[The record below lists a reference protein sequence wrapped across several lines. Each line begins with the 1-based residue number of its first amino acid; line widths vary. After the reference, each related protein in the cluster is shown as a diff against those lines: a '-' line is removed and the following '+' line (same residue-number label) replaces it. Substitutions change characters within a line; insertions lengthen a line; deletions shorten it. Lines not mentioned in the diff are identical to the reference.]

1 MNYSRKIY
9 FLLLFSL
16 ASFLYCRP
24 FNFDS
29 AKYLKG
35 EYKIIQLSSINEST
49 PETCEEFPY
58 KIQVPSAVTSYEQFK
73 SFQYFAYCI
82 PITIDLESNID
93 WGLFLGFID
102 NNHRIFLNGR
112 LISSTESKEKR
123 GYSLFYENPIILP
136 LKNYELKKENT
147 VIVKVKKFNPYSEE
161 GGGIYSG
168 IIKLDDYEKILT
180 ENHISKAYGLGKN
193 VLFLSTSLLFF
204 ILFISRT
211 ANREYLWFAVF
222 LLAITVYEFCR
233 LEIKQ
238 DLGIQLVILKYI
250 EYLILCFLLPIFS
263 LFLYAILYK
272 SKYHIIP
279 FSILGGGFIFFNL
292 FIFADDIY
300 QVELLNTKYH
310 IPFLLI
316 TCLILFIVT
325 LRELYKKNSRA
336 LPVFLSCLIPFAV
349 TFFDILNKKYQ
360 FSPALANIQI
370 SGDSILILVTTMTF
384 YVSYGYYSLQKKL
397 ENTMHKEETLRKT
410 FQLYVPPRDIEKIL
424 SNFNANE
431 ELLNLGELE
440 EKIILFCDIRNF
452 TDLSEKL
459 NPNQTVNFLNSYFK
473 TFNRIIIENG
483 GVIDK
488 LIGDCIMARFDS
500 GKDFDAVNCAL
511 EMISALIP
519 YNRARRKMAT
529 GQVSHGIGIA
539 VGKVIVGN
547 IGSINKMDYTVIGDT
562 VNIASRLES
571 LTKFYQVSILVT
583 EKVQLRL
590 QDKILF
596 REIDTIQIKGKKKIT
611 KIFEPLGIIN

>member
-82 PITIDLESNID
+82 LITIDLESNID

-336 LPVFLSCLIPFAV
+336 LPVFLSCFIPFAV

>member
-16 ASFLYCRP
+16 TSFLFCRP

-29 AKYLKG
+29 ANYLKG
-35 EYKIIQLSSINEST
+35 EYKFIQLNSINEST
-49 PETCEEFPY
+49 PETCDEFPY
-58 KIQVPSAVTSYEQFK
+58 KIQVPSAVTSYKQFK

-82 PITIDLESNID
+82 PIIINLESNID

-102 NNHRIFLNGR
+102 NNHRIYLNGK

-136 LKNYELKKENT
+136 LKNYDLKKENT
-147 VIVKVKKFNPYSEE
+147 VIVKVKKFNPYSED

-336 LPVFLSCLIPFAV
+336 LPVFLSCFIPFAV

>member
-16 ASFLYCRP
+16 TSFLYCRP

-82 PITIDLESNID
+82 PVTFDLESNID

-102 NNHRIFLNGR
+102 NSHRIYLNGK

-136 LKNYELKKENT
+136 IKNYELKKENT
-147 VIVKVKKFNPYSEE
+147 LIVKVKKFNPYSED

-316 TCLILFIVT
+316 TCLILFVVT

-336 LPVFLSCLIPFAV
+336 LPVFLSCFIPFAV

-384 YVSYGYYSLQKKL
+384 YVSYGYYSLQKKIR
-397 ENTMHKEETLRKT
+397 E
-410 FQLYVPPRDIEKIL
+410 Y
-424 SNFNANE
+424 NA
-431 ELLNLGELE
+431 
-440 EKIILFCDIRNF
+440 
-452 TDLSEKL
+452 
-459 NPNQTVNFLNSYFK
+459 
-473 TFNRIIIENG
+473 
-483 GVIDK
+483 
-488 LIGDCIMARFDS
+488 
-500 GKDFDAVNCAL
+500 
-511 EMISALIP
+511 
-519 YNRARRKMAT
+519 
-529 GQVSHGIGIA
+529 
-539 VGKVIVGN
+539 
-547 IGSINKMDYTVIGDT
+547 
-562 VNIASRLES
+562 
-571 LTKFYQVSILVT
+571 
-583 EKVQLRL
+583 
-590 QDKILF
+590 
-596 REIDTIQIKGKKKIT
+596 
-611 KIFEPLGIIN
+611 

>member
-1 MNYSRKIY
+1 MNSSIKIY
-9 FLLLFSL
+9 FLFLFGLS
-16 ASFLYCRP
+16 SFLFCRP
-24 FNFDS
+24 FNFEI
-29 AKYLKG
+29 ARYLKG
-35 EYKIIQLSSINEST
+35 EYKFIQLNTINENT
-49 PETCEEFPY
+49 PETCEEFPN
-58 KIQVPSAVTSYEQFK
+58 KIQVPSAVTSFEQYK
-73 SFQYFAYCI
+73 LYQSFAYCI
-82 PITIDLESNID
+82 PINFDLDSNVD

-102 NNHRIFLNGR
+102 NSHRIYLNGK

-123 GYSLFYENPIILP
+123 GYSLFYETPIILP
-136 LKNYELKKENT
+136 LKNYDLKKENT
-147 VIVKVKKFNPYSEE
+147 LIVKVKKFNPYSEE

-180 ENHISKAYGLGKN
+180 ENQISKAYGLGKN

-211 ANREYLWFAVF
+211 ANREYLWFAIF
-222 LLAITVYEFCR
+222 LLAITLYEFCR

-238 DLGIQLVILKYI
+238 DLGIELVILKYI
-250 EYLILCFLLPIFS
+250 EYLTLCFLLPIFS

-272 SKYHIIP
+272 SKYHLIP
-279 FSILGGGFIFFNL
+279 FSILGGGFLFFNL
-292 FIFADDIY
+292 FIFAEDIY

-316 TCLILFIVT
+316 TCLILFVVT

-336 LPVFLSCLIPFAV
+336 LPVFLSCFIPFAV

-539 VGKVIVGN
+539 AGKVIVGN

-571 LTKFYQVSILVT
+571 LTKFYKVSILVT

-590 QDKILF
+590 QGKILF

-611 KIFEPLGIIN
+611 KIFEPLGILN

>member
-1 MNYSRKIY
+1 MNSSIKIY
-9 FLLLFSL
+9 FLFLIGLS
-16 ASFLYCRP
+16 SFLFCRP
-24 FNFDS
+24 FNFEI
-29 AKYLKG
+29 ARYLKG
-35 EYKIIQLSSINEST
+35 EYKFIQLNTINENT
-49 PETCEEFPY
+49 PETCEEFPN
-58 KIQVPSAVTSYEQFK
+58 KIQVPSAVTSFEQYK
-73 SFQYFAYCI
+73 LYQSFAYCI
-82 PITIDLESNID
+82 PINIDLDSNVD

-102 NNHRIFLNGR
+102 NSHRIYLNGK

-123 GYSLFYENPIILP
+123 GYSLFYETPIILP
-136 LKNYELKKENT
+136 LKNYDLKKENT
-147 VIVKVKKFNPYSEE
+147 LIVKVKKFNPYSEE

-180 ENHISKAYGLGKN
+180 ENQISKAYGLGKN

-211 ANREYLWFAVF
+211 ANREYLWFAIF
-222 LLAITVYEFCR
+222 LLAITLYEFCR

-238 DLGIQLVILKYI
+238 DLGIELVILKYI
-250 EYLILCFLLPIFS
+250 EYLTLCFLLPIFS

-272 SKYHIIP
+272 SKYHLIP
-279 FSILGGGFIFFNL
+279 FSILGGGFLFFNL
-292 FIFADDIY
+292 FIFAEDIY

-316 TCLILFIVT
+316 TCLILFVVT

-336 LPVFLSCLIPFAV
+336 LPVFLSCFIPFAV

-539 VGKVIVGN
+539 AGKVIVGN

-571 LTKFYQVSILVT
+571 LTKFYKVSILVT

-590 QDKILF
+590 QGKILF

-611 KIFEPLGIIN
+611 KIFEPLGILN